1 MIHRWYKIR
10 SESESYHSN
19 KYARHHSRDSHVLD
33 KVVTKSEDPW
43 YHLNSC
49 IRQIVTGS
57 N

>member
-1 MIHRWYKIR
+1 MFQSWYKIR

-19 KYARHHSRDSHVLD
+19 KYARPHSGDSHVLD
-33 KVVTKSEDPW
+33 KVVTKSERPLVS
-43 YHLNSC
+43 LNSC